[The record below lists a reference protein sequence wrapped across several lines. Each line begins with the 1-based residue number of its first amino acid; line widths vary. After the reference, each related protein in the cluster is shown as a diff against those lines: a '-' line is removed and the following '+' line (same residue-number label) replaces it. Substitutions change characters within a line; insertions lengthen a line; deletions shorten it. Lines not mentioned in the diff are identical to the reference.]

1 MNRLKKITAPFLVL
15 GIILLIFQFVITPT
29 LSAASTILNIFGVA
43 IAFVVGLFA
52 YFYVDMLINGMPKS
66 ESTPEPGE
74 TELDYIPQPEPKP
87 KRKYTKKPK
96 Q

>member
-1 MNRLKKITAPFLVL
+1 MNRLKKITAPFLVF
-15 GIILLIFQFVITPT
+15 GVILLIIQFVIFPT
-29 LSAASTILNIFGVA
+29 LSAASTILNIFGLA
-43 IAFVVGLFA
+43 IAFVVGLFT

-74 TELDYIPQPEPKP
+74 TELDYIPQPKP

>member
-15 GIILLIFQFVITPT
+15 GVILLIFQFVITPT

-43 IAFVVGLFA
+43 IAFVVGLFT
-52 YFYVDMLINGMPKS
+52 YFYVDVLINGIPS
-66 ESTPEPGE
+66 NETTSEPGE
-74 TELDYIPQPEPKP
+74 TELDYIPQPKP